1 MAHKPQ
7 APSAGFELQVNKTE
21 ENFSWSTEKVEQLMI
36 ALEDGYKPKTT
47 PFYEGNPNLKKGNL
61 VFNYTSHEL
70 KEIKKCATDIVYFAN
85 MHCTVMTDK
94 GLQTIKLRPY
104 QEDMLRSFQKNRFN
118 VCLASRQIGK
128 CVMFSTEIMLLRDGK
143 CIKTT
148 VGNLYFEQLKSQR
161 PLTFFEKS
169 KWFLWKIYEKIN
181 SFDTKQNLLKASILN
196 IIQILER
203 FEYKN
208 TSLDQ
213 TDISKKIINSLD
225 LDNTLIS
232 TDSGWEQVSSVH
244 ITQPYDVYRIVL
256 ENGMYL
262 EGADNHILFTE
273 KYEQIFIKDINPDD
287 LIITLDGPVKVK
299 NIIKY
304 KPSVS
309 MFDVTVDSQNHRY
322 WSNGIL
328 SHNTICSS
336 IYIAWYSLFNFDKNA
351 LILSNKGA
359 TTREIIDK
367 GKTILEHLPFF
378 LKPGVLKWDVFNSRF
393 DNGCRIIGQTTTK
406 KAAIGFT
413 IHLLFMDEFAHIPQN
428 FVETFYEN
436 VYPTVSASSNSKVI
450 ITSTPNGFN
459 KFYDIYST
467 AEKGL
472 NEYTPFRVDW
482 WDVPGRDEAWMRQE
496 VANLGSEE
504 AFNRQYGNQFIA
516 SSSLLLGA
524 DSLKKLQKGQ
534 KEFVHREIPEFE
546 EEDVDYAGLLWD
558 PDFNLEEIEEDTNY
572 WVFSIDIAEGNGG
585 DYSIINIF
593 KIELM
598 DETDWKKVT
607 SPGSFTDFFRLRQ
620 VGRFRSNEHTIEEFA
635 KAVYILAFDM
645 FYSENLKLIIE
656 WNMFGGELIRR
667 LDTVFPQRND
677 FDEEM
682 VVKFKH
688 RIDAKV
694 KNFGL
699 KIKKDNK
706 PIFCQNFKKYITQ
719 NKIILKDKKTVY
731 EASTFGK
738 LPNGSYAGQLGN
750 DDLIMTSINSS
761 EFFFTLDFFD
771 FAEEI
776 YDQVDDRIQEKI
788 DNILENDAKGGNLNY
803 DIYDI
808 V

>member
-1 MAHKPQ
+1 MAQKPR
-7 APSAGFELQVNKTE
+7 AESAGFDFKIDAAE
-21 ENFSWSTEKVEQLMI
+21 ESFSWTSERVEQLML
-36 ALEDGYKPKTT
+36 ALEEGYKPKST
-47 PFYEGNPNLKKGNL
+47 PFYEGNPNLRRGNI
-61 VFNYTSHEL
+61 VFNYTPHEL
-70 KEIKKCATDIVYFAN
+70 REIKKCATDIVYFAN
-85 MHCTVMTDK
+85 TYCTVMTDH
-94 GLQTIKLRPY
+94 GLQTIKLRGY
-104 QEDMLRSFQKNRFN
+104 QEEMLRQFQKERFN

-128 CVMFSTEIMLLRDGK
+128 
-143 CIKTT
+143 
-148 VGNLYFEQLKSQR
+148 
-161 PLTFFEKS
+161 
-169 KWFLWKIYEKIN
+169 
-181 SFDTKQNLLKASILN
+181 
-196 IIQILER
+196 
-203 FEYKN
+203 
-208 TSLDQ
+208 
-213 TDISKKIINSLD
+213 
-225 LDNTLIS
+225 
-232 TDSGWEQVSSVH
+232 
-244 ITQPYDVYRIVL
+244 
-256 ENGMYL
+256 
-262 EGADNHILFTE
+262 
-273 KYEQIFIKDINPDD
+273 
-287 LIITLDGPVKVK
+287 
-299 NIIKY
+299 
-304 KPSVS
+304 
-309 MFDVTVDSQNHRY
+309 
-322 WSNGIL
+322 
-328 SHNTICSS
+328 TICSS
-336 IYIAWYSLFNFDKNA
+336 IFIAWYSLFNYDKNS

-378 LKPGVLKWDVFNSRF
+378 LKPGVIKWDVFNSKF

-459 KFYDIYST
+459 KFYDIYSA

-472 NEYTPFRVDW
+472 NEYSPFRVDW

-524 DSLKKLQKGQ
+524 DSLKKLQQNQ
-534 KEFVHREIPEFE
+534 KEFVHREMPAFDDENINYDGLAWDPEFNIDE
-546 EEDVDYAGLLWD
+546 V
-558 PDFNLEEIEEDTNY
+558 EEDTNY

-593 KIELM
+593 KIEIM
-598 DETDWKKVT
+598 DELDWKRIT
-607 SPGSFTDFFRLRQ
+607 SPGSFIDFFRIRQ
-620 VGRFRSNEHTIEEFA
+620 IGRFRSNEHTIEEFA

-645 FYSENLKLIIE
+645 FHSENVKLIIE
-656 WNMFGGELIRR
+656 WNMFGGELIKR
-667 LDTVFPQRND
+667 LETVFPQRNE

-688 RIDAKV
+688 RIDART

-719 NKIILKDKKTVY
+719 NRIIIKDKKTVY

-738 LPNGSYAGQLGN
+738 MPNGSYAGQLGH

-761 EFFFTLDFFD
+761 EFFFTLDFSD
-771 FAEEI
+771 FVEEI
-776 YDQVDDRIQEKI
+776 YDTIDESLQTKI
-788 DNILENDAKGGNLNY
+788 DEILEKDSKGGNLNY
-803 DIYDI
+803 DIYDL

>member
-1 MAHKPQ
+1 MAQRPQ
-7 APSAGFELQVNKTE
+7 APSAGFDFSIGKAE
-21 ENFSWSTEKVEQLMI
+21 ETFSWTSEKVEHLMV
-36 ALEDGYKPKTT
+36 ALEEGYKPKAT
-47 PFYEGNPNLKKGNL
+47 PFYEGNSNLRKGNI
-61 VFNYTSHEL
+61 VFNYTNHEI
-70 KEIKKCATDIVYFAN
+70 KEIKRCATDIVYFAN
-85 MHCTVMTDK
+85 TYCTVMTDY
-94 GLQTIKLRPY
+94 GLQTIQLREY
-104 QEDMLRSFQKNRFN
+104 QEEMLRQFQRERFN
-118 VCLASRQIGK
+118 CCLASRQIGK
-128 CVMFSTEIMLLRDGK
+128 
-143 CIKTT
+143 
-148 VGNLYFEQLKSQR
+148 
-161 PLTFFEKS
+161 
-169 KWFLWKIYEKIN
+169 
-181 SFDTKQNLLKASILN
+181 
-196 IIQILER
+196 
-203 FEYKN
+203 
-208 TSLDQ
+208 
-213 TDISKKIINSLD
+213 
-225 LDNTLIS
+225 
-232 TDSGWEQVSSVH
+232 
-244 ITQPYDVYRIVL
+244 
-256 ENGMYL
+256 
-262 EGADNHILFTE
+262 
-273 KYEQIFIKDINPDD
+273 
-287 LIITLDGPVKVK
+287 
-299 NIIKY
+299 
-304 KPSVS
+304 
-309 MFDVTVDSQNHRY
+309 
-322 WSNGIL
+322 
-328 SHNTICSS
+328 TICSS
-336 IYIAWYSLFNFDKNA
+336 IFIAWYSLFNFDKNS
-351 LILSNKGA
+351 LVLSNKGA

-378 LKPGVLKWDVFNSRF
+378 LKPGVLKWDVFNSKF

-459 KFYDIYST
+459 KFYDIYSS

-472 NEYTPFRVDW
+472 NEYSPFRVDW

-524 DSLKKLQKGQ
+524 DSLKKLQKEQ
-534 KEFVHREIPEFE
+534 KDFVHRELPLFDDDDI
-546 EEDVDYAGLLWD
+546 DYKGLLWD
-558 PDFNLEEIEEDTNY
+558 PDFDLDEIEEDLNY

-598 DETDWKKVT
+598 DEKDWKKVA
-607 SPGSFTDFFRLRQ
+607 SPGSFVDFFRLRQ

-635 KAVYILAFDM
+635 KAIYILAFDM

-667 LDTVFPQRND
+667 LETVFPQRND

-688 RIDAKV
+688 RVDAKV

-706 PIFCQNFKKYITQ
+706 PIFCQNFKKFITQ
-719 NKIILKDKKTVY
+719 NKIVLKDKKTVY

-761 EFFFTLDFFD
+761 EFFFTLDFSD

-776 YDQVDDRIQEKI
+776 YDTVDESLQNKI
-788 DNILENDAKGGNLNY
+788 DEILEKDSKGGNLNY
-803 DIYDI
+803 DIYDL

>member
-1 MAHKPQ
+1 MPQKPQ
-7 APSAGFELQVNKTE
+7 APSAGFELQIGKAE
-21 ENFSWSTEKVEQLMI
+21 ETFSWTSEKVEQLMI
-36 ALEDGYKPKTT
+36 ALEDGYKPKAT
-47 PFYEGNPNLKKGNL
+47 PFYEGNPNLRKGNI
-61 VFNYTSHEL
+61 VFNYSPHEI

-85 MHCTVMTDK
+85 TYCTVMTDH
-94 GLQTIKLRPY
+94 GLQTIQLRPY
-104 QEDMLRSFQKNRFN
+104 QEEMLRQFQKERFN

-128 CVMFSTEIMLLRDGK
+128 
-143 CIKTT
+143 
-148 VGNLYFEQLKSQR
+148 
-161 PLTFFEKS
+161 
-169 KWFLWKIYEKIN
+169 
-181 SFDTKQNLLKASILN
+181 
-196 IIQILER
+196 
-203 FEYKN
+203 
-208 TSLDQ
+208 
-213 TDISKKIINSLD
+213 
-225 LDNTLIS
+225 
-232 TDSGWEQVSSVH
+232 
-244 ITQPYDVYRIVL
+244 
-256 ENGMYL
+256 
-262 EGADNHILFTE
+262 
-273 KYEQIFIKDINPDD
+273 
-287 LIITLDGPVKVK
+287 
-299 NIIKY
+299 
-304 KPSVS
+304 
-309 MFDVTVDSQNHRY
+309 
-322 WSNGIL
+322 
-328 SHNTICSS
+328 TICSS
-336 IYIAWYSLFNFDKNA
+336 IFIAWYSLFNYDKNS
-351 LILSNKGA
+351 LVLSNKGA

-378 LKPGVLKWDVFNSRF
+378 LKPGVIKWDVFNSKF

-459 KFYDIYST
+459 KFYDIYS
-467 AEKGL
+467 ASEKGL
-472 NEYTPFRVDW
+472 NEYSPFRVDW

-496 VANLGSEE
+496 VSNLGSEE

-524 DSLKKLQKGQ
+524 DSLKKLQKEQ
-534 KEFVHREIPEFE
+534 LEFVHREIPEFE
-546 EEDVDYAGLLWD
+546 DDDIDYAGLLWD
-558 PDFNLEEIEEDTNY
+558 PNFDLDEIEEDTNY

-598 DETDWKKVT
+598 DEKDWKKVT

-620 VGRFRSNEHTIEEFA
+620 VGRFRSNEHAIEEFA

-645 FYSENLKLIIE
+645 FYSENVKLIIE
-656 WNMFGGELIRR
+656 WNMFGGELIKR
-667 LDTVFPQRND
+667 LETVFPQRNE

-688 RIDAKV
+688 RIDAKI

-719 NKIILKDKKTVY
+719 NRIVLKDKKTVY

-761 EFFFTLDFFD
+761 EFFFTLDFSD

-776 YDQVDDRIQEKI
+776 YDQVDDSIQEKI
-788 DNILENDAKGGNLNY
+788 DVILEKDSKGGNLNY
-803 DIYDI
+803 DIYDL

>member
-1 MAHKPQ
+1 MAQKPQ
-7 APSAGFELQVNKTE
+7 APSAGFELQINKAQE
-21 ENFSWSTEKVEQLMI
+21 SFSWSTEKVEQLMLAI
-36 ALEDGYKPKTT
+36 EDGYRPKST
-47 PFYEGNPNLKKGNL
+47 PFYEGNLNLKKGNI
-61 VFNYTSHEL
+61 VFNYSPHEI

-85 MHCTVMTDK
+85 TYCTVMTDH
-94 GLQTIKLRPY
+94 GLQIIKLRPY
-104 QEDMLRSFQKNRFN
+104 QEDMLKQFQRERFS
-118 VCLASRQIGK
+118 VCLAARQIGK
-128 CVMFSTEIMLLRDGK
+128 
-143 CIKTT
+143 
-148 VGNLYFEQLKSQR
+148 
-161 PLTFFEKS
+161 
-169 KWFLWKIYEKIN
+169 
-181 SFDTKQNLLKASILN
+181 
-196 IIQILER
+196 
-203 FEYKN
+203 
-208 TSLDQ
+208 
-213 TDISKKIINSLD
+213 
-225 LDNTLIS
+225 
-232 TDSGWEQVSSVH
+232 
-244 ITQPYDVYRIVL
+244 
-256 ENGMYL
+256 
-262 EGADNHILFTE
+262 
-273 KYEQIFIKDINPDD
+273 
-287 LIITLDGPVKVK
+287 
-299 NIIKY
+299 
-304 KPSVS
+304 
-309 MFDVTVDSQNHRY
+309 
-322 WSNGIL
+322 
-328 SHNTICSS
+328 TICSS

-378 LKPGVLKWDVFNSRF
+378 LKPGIIKWDVFNSKF

-436 VYPTVSASSNSKVI
+436 VYPTVSASLNSKVI

-459 KFYDIYST
+459 KFYDIYSA

-472 NEYTPFRVDW
+472 NEYVPFRVDW
-482 WDVPGRDEAWMRQE
+482 WDVPSRDEAWMRQE

-524 DSLKKLQKGQ
+524 DSLKKLQTNQ
-534 KEFVHREIPEFE
+534 VEFIHREIPQFDDENINY
-546 EEDVDYAGLLWD
+546 DGLLWD
-558 PDFNLEEIEEDTNY
+558 PSFNLDEIEEDSNY

-598 DETDWKKVT
+598 DEIDWKRIN
-607 SPGSFTDFFRLRQ
+607 SPGTFTDFFRLRQ

-635 KAVYILAFDM
+635 KAVYILSFDM

-656 WNMFGGELIRR
+656 WNMFGGELVRR
-667 LDTVFPQRND
+667 LETVFPQRND

-682 VVKFKH
+682 IVKFKH
-688 RIDAKV
+688 RIDAKI
-694 KNFGL
+694 KHFGL

-706 PIFCQNFKKYITQ
+706 PIFCQNFKKYISQ
-719 NKIILKDKKTVY
+719 NRIILKDKKTVY

-761 EFFFTLDFFD
+761 EFFFTLDFSD

-776 YDQVDDRIQEKI
+776 YDQIDNNIQEKI
-788 DNILENDAKGGNLNY
+788 DSILEKDSKGGNLNY
-803 DIYDI
+803 DIYDL

>member
-1 MAHKPQ
+1 MAQKPQ
-7 APSAGFELQVNKTE
+7 APSSGFDFQVGKAE
-21 ENFSWSTEKVEQLMI
+21 ETFSWTSEKVEQLMI
-36 ALEDGYKPKTT
+36 ALEEGYKPKAT
-47 PFYEGNPNLKKGNL
+47 PFYEGNPNLRKGNI
-61 VFNYTSHEL
+61 VFNYTPHEIR
-70 KEIKKCATDIVYFAN
+70 EIKKCATDIVYFAN
-85 MHCTVMTDK
+85 TYCTVMTDH
-94 GLQTIKLRPY
+94 GLQTIELRPY
-104 QEDMLRSFQKNRFN
+104 QEDMLRQFQQERFN

-128 CVMFSTEIMLLRDGK
+128 
-143 CIKTT
+143 
-148 VGNLYFEQLKSQR
+148 
-161 PLTFFEKS
+161 
-169 KWFLWKIYEKIN
+169 
-181 SFDTKQNLLKASILN
+181 
-196 IIQILER
+196 
-203 FEYKN
+203 
-208 TSLDQ
+208 
-213 TDISKKIINSLD
+213 
-225 LDNTLIS
+225 
-232 TDSGWEQVSSVH
+232 
-244 ITQPYDVYRIVL
+244 
-256 ENGMYL
+256 
-262 EGADNHILFTE
+262 
-273 KYEQIFIKDINPDD
+273 
-287 LIITLDGPVKVK
+287 
-299 NIIKY
+299 
-304 KPSVS
+304 
-309 MFDVTVDSQNHRY
+309 
-322 WSNGIL
+322 
-328 SHNTICSS
+328 TICSS
-336 IYIAWYSLFNFDKNA
+336 IFIAWYSLFNYDKNS
-351 LILSNKGA
+351 LVLSNKGA

-378 LKPGVLKWDVFNSRF
+378 LKPGVIKWDVFNSKF

-496 VANLGSEE
+496 VSNLGSEE

-524 DSLKKLQKGQ
+524 DSLKKLQKEQ

-546 EEDVDYAGLLWD
+546 EEEVDYSGLLWD
-558 PDFNLEEIEEDTNY
+558 PDFNIEEVEEDTNY

-598 DETDWKKVT
+598 EEKDWKRVT

-635 KAVYILAFDM
+635 KAVYILSFDM

-667 LDTVFPQRND
+667 LETVFPQRND

-706 PIFCQNFKKYITQ
+706 PIFCQNFKKCITQ
-719 NKIILKDKKTVY
+719 NKIILRDKKTVY

-761 EFFFTLDFFD
+761 EFFFTLDFSD

-776 YDQVDDRIQEKI
+776 YDQIDDSIQEKI
-788 DNILENDAKGGNLNY
+788 DTILEKDSKGGNLNY
-803 DIYDI
+803 DIYDL

>member
-1 MAHKPQ
+1 MAQKPQ
-7 APSAGFELQVNKTE
+7 AQSAGFELQISKSE
-21 ENFSWSTEKVEQLMI
+21 ETFAWTSEKVEQLML
-36 ALEDGYKPKTT
+36 ALEEGYKPKAT
-47 PFYEGNPNLKKGNL
+47 PFYEGNPNLKKGNI
-61 VFNYTSHEL
+61 VFNYTAHEL
-70 KEIKKCATDIVYFAN
+70 REIKRCATDIVYFAN
-85 MHCTVMTDK
+85 THCTVMTDH
-94 GLQTIKLRPY
+94 GLKTIKLRPY
-104 QEDMLRSFQKNRFN
+104 QEDMLRQFQKERFN

-128 CVMFSTEIMLLRDGK
+128 
-143 CIKTT
+143 
-148 VGNLYFEQLKSQR
+148 
-161 PLTFFEKS
+161 
-169 KWFLWKIYEKIN
+169 
-181 SFDTKQNLLKASILN
+181 
-196 IIQILER
+196 
-203 FEYKN
+203 
-208 TSLDQ
+208 
-213 TDISKKIINSLD
+213 
-225 LDNTLIS
+225 
-232 TDSGWEQVSSVH
+232 
-244 ITQPYDVYRIVL
+244 
-256 ENGMYL
+256 
-262 EGADNHILFTE
+262 
-273 KYEQIFIKDINPDD
+273 
-287 LIITLDGPVKVK
+287 
-299 NIIKY
+299 
-304 KPSVS
+304 
-309 MFDVTVDSQNHRY
+309 
-322 WSNGIL
+322 
-328 SHNTICSS
+328 TICSS

-378 LKPGVLKWDVFNSRF
+378 LKPGIIKWDVFNSKF

-428 FVETFYEN
+428 FVDTFYEN
-436 VYPTVSASSNSKVI
+436 VYPTVSASTNSKVI
-450 ITSTPNGFN
+450 ITSTPHGFN
-459 KFYDIYST
+459 KFYDIYAA

-482 WDVPGRDEAWMRQE
+482 WDVPGRDDAWMRQE

-524 DSLKKLQKGQ
+524 DSLKKLQQGQ
-534 KEFVHREIPEFE
+534 LDFVHREIPAFDDENI
-546 EEDVDYAGLLWD
+546 DYSGLLWD
-558 PDFNLEEIEEDTNY
+558 PTFDLDEIEEDTNY
-572 WVFSIDIAEGNGG
+572 WLFSIDIAEGNGG

-598 DETDWKKVT
+598 GESDWKRVT

-620 VGRFRSNEHTIEEFA
+620 VGRFRSNEHDIEEFA

-656 WNMFGGELIRR
+656 WNMFGGELIKR
-667 LDTVFPQRND
+667 LETVFPQRND

-688 RIDAKV
+688 RIDAKI

-706 PIFCQNFKKYITQ
+706 PIFCQNFKKCITQ
-719 NKIILKDKKTVY
+719 NKIILKDRKTVY

-761 EFFFTLDFFD
+761 EFFFTLDFSD

-776 YDQVDDRIQEKI
+776 YDQVDERIQDKI
-788 DNILENDAKGGNLNY
+788 DEILEKDSKGGNLNY
-803 DIYDI
+803 DIYDLI
-808 V
+808 

>member
-1 MAHKPQ
+1 MPQRPQ
-7 APSAGFELQVNKTE
+7 APSAGFELQIGKAE
-21 ENFSWSTEKVEQLMI
+21 ETFSWSSEKVEQLMI
-36 ALEDGYKPKTT
+36 ALEEGYKPKST
-47 PFYEGNPNLKKGNL
+47 PFYEGNPNLRKGNI
-61 VFNYTSHEL
+61 VFNYTPHEI
-70 KEIKKCATDIVYFAN
+70 KEIKRCATDIVYFAN
-85 MHCTVMTDK
+85 TYCTVMTDH
-94 GLQTIKLRPY
+94 GLQTIELRPY
-104 QEDMLRSFQKNRFN
+104 QEEMLRQFQKERFN

-128 CVMFSTEIMLLRDGK
+128 
-143 CIKTT
+143 
-148 VGNLYFEQLKSQR
+148 
-161 PLTFFEKS
+161 
-169 KWFLWKIYEKIN
+169 
-181 SFDTKQNLLKASILN
+181 
-196 IIQILER
+196 
-203 FEYKN
+203 
-208 TSLDQ
+208 
-213 TDISKKIINSLD
+213 
-225 LDNTLIS
+225 
-232 TDSGWEQVSSVH
+232 
-244 ITQPYDVYRIVL
+244 
-256 ENGMYL
+256 
-262 EGADNHILFTE
+262 
-273 KYEQIFIKDINPDD
+273 
-287 LIITLDGPVKVK
+287 
-299 NIIKY
+299 
-304 KPSVS
+304 
-309 MFDVTVDSQNHRY
+309 
-322 WSNGIL
+322 
-328 SHNTICSS
+328 TICSS

-378 LKPGVLKWDVFNSRF
+378 LKPGVIKWDVFNSKF

-428 FVETFYEN
+428 FVDTFYEN

-524 DSLKKLQKGQ
+524 DSLKKLQKEQ
-534 KEFVHREIPEFE
+534 KEFVHREIPEFDD
-546 EEDVDYAGLLWD
+546 EDIDYAGLLWD
-558 PDFNLEEIEEDTNY
+558 PDFNLDEIEEDTNY

-598 DETDWKKVT
+598 DENDWKRIT
-607 SPGSFTDFFRLRQ
+607 SPGAFTDFFRLRQ

-635 KAVYILAFDM
+635 KAVYILSFDM

-667 LDTVFPQRND
+667 LETVFPQRND

-688 RIDAKV
+688 RIDAKI

-706 PIFCQNFKKYITQ
+706 PIFCQNFKKCITQ

-761 EFFFTLDFFD
+761 EFFFTLDFSD

-776 YDQVDDRIQEKI
+776 YDQVDDSIQEKI
-788 DNILENDAKGGNLNY
+788 DTILEKDSKGGNLNY
-803 DIYDI
+803 DIYDL